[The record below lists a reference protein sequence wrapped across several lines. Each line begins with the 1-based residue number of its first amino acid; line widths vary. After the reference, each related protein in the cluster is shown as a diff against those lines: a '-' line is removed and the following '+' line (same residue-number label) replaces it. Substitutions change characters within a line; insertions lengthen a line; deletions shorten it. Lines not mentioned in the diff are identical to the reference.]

1 MKNLVLI
8 VISLFMTS
16 MTGCASS
23 AKDVQA
29 QYISP
34 SIYDNYNCQQIGVE
48 MSRLTSEISESAIK
62 VDEQASEDSG
72 TMALGLVIFWP
83 ALFFIDGDGP
93 EAQEYGRLKGE
104 YDALE
109 KASIQK
115 ECGYEFKELVIPER
129 VASETPADIPL

>member
-34 SIYDNYNCQQIGVE
+34 LVYENYDCQQIGVE
-48 MSRLTSEISESAIK
+48 QSRLTREVSESAIK
-62 VDEQASEDSG
+62 VEEQASEDSG

-93 EAQEYGRLKGE
+93 EVQEYGRLKGE

-109 KASIQK
+109 QASIQK
-115 ECGYEFKELVIPER
+115 ECDYEFEELLIPER

>member
-8 VISLFMTS
+8 VISFFMTS
-16 MTGCASS
+16 MTGCATS
-23 AKDVQA
+23 AKDVPA
-29 QYISP
+29 QYISQ
-34 SIYDNYNCQQIGVE
+34 SIYDNFNCEQIGVE
-48 MSRLTSEISESAIK
+48 KSRLTSEVSESAIK
-62 VDEQASEDSG
+62 VDKQASEDSG
-72 TMALGLVIFWP
+72 TMALGLVFFLP

-93 EAQEYGRLKGE
+93 EVQEYGRLKGE

-109 KASIQK
+109 KVSIQK